1 MTEAL
6 SAPSQL
12 AQLIATSPGVY
23 ALLLGSG
30 VSRGAGIPT
39 GWDITLELAAR
50 LAQLRGEKPEP
61 APDVWYEGVFGKAP
75 EYSDLVEL
83 LAPKSD
89 ERRALLNRFF
99 EPTDAERDQGL
110 KVPSLAHQSIARLV
124 ASGHVRVIITTNFD
138 RLMERALE
146 EVGVSPTIIKSADD
160 IHGAVPIPHAR
171 CILLKVH
178 GDYLD
183 VRLRNTTKELG
194 SYDEQL
200 AMYLGR
206 VFEDFG
212 LVVCGWSS
220 DWDPALRDAVVTAAG
235 KRYGAFWCSRGDP
248 SELASKTVESCG
260 AKLIPI
266 EGADGFFQDLADR
279 VEALQ
284 DFGGAE
290 VMSIDQSIS
299 LVKLYSAEARFRT
312 RLTDLLA
319 SEVEAA
325 AVAIRSAE
333 PDKAAGADQFRK
345 LVAELDAATS
355 SLRAMVAVGVAT
367 DLAPPPLPYVRTIT
381 LLHDKLKRV
390 MGGTRQPLL
399 RMEWAPLSALFY
411 TIGTVALWRGSF
423 DVLKQLF
430 EIQFAGEY
438 KDNNSA
444 LDLLPATLS
453 GGVNKEAWQQLEGRD
468 RHYLPFNE
476 HLYQLIEPDAL
487 RAGLTSDEWDQSF
500 SRFEIL
506 IALAYSAR
514 GDGSRFWGP
523 PGRYAYR
530 YHRSGGGE
538 GREWFSQA
546 SFNGSSNP
554 MTAAGLFGGDP
565 KRFNDTLSGFDQWL
579 PELSRHFW

>member
-1 MTEAL
+1 MTEAM

-39 GWDITLELAAR
+39 GWDITLELADR
-50 LAQLRGEKPEP
+50 LAQLRGEKSEP
-61 APDVWYEGVFGKAP
+61 APDIWYEKTFGKPPA
-75 EYSDLVEL
+75 YSDLVEL

-99 EPTDAERDQGL
+99 EPTDAEREQGL
-110 KVPSLAHQSIARLV
+110 KVPSLAHQAIARLV
-124 ASGHVRVIITTNFD
+124 ASGHVKVIITTNFD

-146 EVGVSPTIIKSADD
+146 EVGVSPTVIKSADD
-160 IHGAVPIPHAR
+160 IIGAVPLPHAR
-171 CILLKVH
+171 CIVLKIY

-183 VRLRNTTKELG
+183 VRLRNTSEELG
-194 SYDEQL
+194 SYDEKL
-200 AMYLGR
+200 ALYLR
-206 VFEDFG
+206 RILEDFG
-212 LVVCGWSS
+212 LVVCGWSA
-220 DWDPALRDAVVTAAG
+220 DWDPALRDTVVASAG
-235 KRYGAFWCSRGDP
+235 KRYGAFWCARGDLGE
-248 SELASKTVESCG
+248 SASKTLGLCS
-260 AKLIPI
+260 ARLISI
-266 EGADGFFQDLADR
+266 DGADGFFQDLADR

-284 DFGGAE
+284 DFGGRE
-290 VMSIDQSIS
+290 GMSIDQSIS

-312 RLTDLLA
+312 RLADLLS
-319 SEVEAA
+319 SEVETA
-325 AVAIRSAE
+325 AVAIRAAE

-367 DLAPPPLPYVRTIT
+367 DLAPPPAPYVRTIT

-399 RMEWAPLSALFY
+399 RMEWAALSAVFY
-411 TIGTVALWRGSF
+411 TIGTVALWRGSY

-430 EIQFAGEY
+430 ELQFPGEY
-438 KDNNSA
+438 KDSNSA

-453 GGVNKEAWQQLEGRD
+453 GGMNKEAWQQLEGRD
-468 RHYLPFNE
+468 RQYLPFNE
-476 HLYQLIEPDAL
+476 HLFQLIEPDAL
-487 RAGLTSDEWDQSF
+487 KAGLTSDEWEQNF

-506 IALAYSAR
+506 LALAFAAR
-514 GDGSRFWGP
+514 GDASSFWGP

-530 YHRSGGGE
+530 YQRSGGGE
-538 GREWFSQA
+538 GRDWFSQDTFKGA
-546 SFNGSSNP
+546 GNP
-554 MTAAGLFGGDP
+554 MTAAGLFGSDP
-565 KRFNDTLSGFDQWL
+565 KRFDDALSAFDQWL
-579 PELSRHFW
+579 PELSKHFW